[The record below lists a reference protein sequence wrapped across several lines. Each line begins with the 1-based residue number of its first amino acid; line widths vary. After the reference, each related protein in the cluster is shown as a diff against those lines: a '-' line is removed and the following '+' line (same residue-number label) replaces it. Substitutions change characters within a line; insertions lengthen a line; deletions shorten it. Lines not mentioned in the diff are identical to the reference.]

1 MPVGDDGPCSNLEG
15 KGGVVGTSGVGE
27 VGGVDLRAVA
37 YPGNGGDSG
46 GGGGGYAGGSEYRMC
61 RRASCENVLDI

>member
-15 KGGVVGTSGVGE
+15 KGGVVGTSGAGE

-46 GGGGGYAGGSEYRMC
+46 GGGGGYAGGSE
-61 RRASCENVLDI
+61 